1 LKRSEKIAPGRLGW
15 TDQVRHHFAGKRAM
29 LSYAAV
35 AATGLIPRDVANK
48 SKWIVRMADSRQSFE
63 QMGVRQPL
71 RAKLGCRNFGV
82 PA

>member
-1 LKRSEKIAPGRLGW
+1 
-15 TDQVRHHFAGKRAM
+15 M